1 MTTGCSL
8 IPRPEPKIITVTN
21 TIKTL
26 IPPVVRPKSVRLND
40 VKLYVVN
47 KDNFDAFQEEFTKK
61 NGEFV
66 YLAISIKDY
75 ENLSLNFAE
84 LRRYIEQQKQIIVY
98 YENAVAPEPKK
109 EE

>member
-47 KDNFDAFQEEFTKK
+47 KDNFDEFQDEFTKK

-66 YLAISIKDY
+66 
-75 ENLSLNFAE
+75 SLNFAE
-84 LRRYIEQQKQIIVY
+84 LRRYIKQQTQIIIY
-98 YENAVAPEPKK
+98 YEEAIKPDEKDD
-109 EE
+109 E